1 MISYLQ
7 AAHELDLRWSF
18 SLQFLPPT
26 PILRSNSECAEAR
39 GIARAEVDLFMG
51 YAKEIAADNEL
62 HFNLLVDLYDLML
75 VHGLSWNDGSSHAA
89 SDRPHAG

>member
-1 MISYLQ
+1 
-7 AAHELDLRWSF
+7 
-18 SLQFLPPT
+18 
-26 PILRSNSECAEAR
+26 
-39 GIARAEVDLFMG
+39 MG